1 MYEST
6 LNVEKKN
13 NHLLTYVKSQLEP
26 YLNEID
32 GISTE
37 LEDDSRNYYSLACS
51 DTYRF
56 QIRRC
61 ISSAVTQ
68 ALSLGYKNVY
78 FRDLLNIKGA
88 SFYQNVLVNTI
99 CILDNEYDKQFISR
113 VIEPDNTICLD
124 GYYNFRMSVIKR
136 KWLEISK
143 LVSDNDFILT
153 DNDLI
158 VEFLQYLSESM
169 TCKEER
175 LSVSLDKDGFILF
188 GGENK
193 TIAALQSLAQPL
205 NVEEETALNV
215 ICLKPK
221 KVVFYYDDE
230 PSEDFCDLMD
240 SLFATEYVRAL

>member
-99 CILDNEYDKQFISR
+99 CIFDN
-113 VIEPDNTICLD
+113 
-124 GYYNFRMSVIKR
+124 
-136 KWLEISK
+136 
-143 LVSDNDFILT
+143 
-153 DNDLI
+153 
-158 VEFLQYLSESM
+158 
-169 TCKEER
+169 
-175 LSVSLDKDGFILF
+175 
-188 GGENK
+188 
-193 TIAALQSLAQPL
+193 
-205 NVEEETALNV
+205 
-215 ICLKPK
+215 
-221 KVVFYYDDE
+221 
-230 PSEDFCDLMD
+230 
-240 SLFATEYVRAL
+240 

>member
-6 LNVEKKN
+6 LNIEKKN
-13 NHLLTYVKSQLEP
+13 GHLLAYVKSQLEP
-26 YLNEID
+26 YLKEID

-37 LEDDSRNYYSLACS
+37 LEDESRSYYSLACS

-56 QIRRC
+56 QIKRC

-78 FRDLLNIKGA
+78 FRNLLNIKGA

-99 CILDNEYDKQFISR
+99 CIFDNEYDKQFISR
-113 VIEPDNTICLD
+113 VIETDNTICLD

-143 LVSDNDFILT
+143 LVSENDFILT

-175 LSVSLDKDGFILF
+175 LSVSLDNDGFILF
-188 GGENK
+188 GSENK
-193 TIAALQSLAQPL
+193 AITPLQSLAQSL

-221 KVVFYYDDE
+221 KVTFYYDEE
-230 PSEDFCDLMD
+230 PSADFCDLMD
-240 SLFATEYVRAL
+240 SLFDADYIRAL